1 MTTTFSSEGFDLD
14 AAASSS
20 NVIYEIGGAVSSEPE
35 TTTVPESTITTTTA
49 EPSTAESYKQ
59 QGNQAFLKGE
69 YLEAYE
75 WYTQAIEATPGMKAE
90 ELLQQKEEWEK
101 EQNRLARERLY
112 ERDQKKKEEEEE
124 EEEEEPLDNKA
135 TSEETQF
142 TAPPHEHATELSVYY
157 ANRAAALYSLQRYEE
172 VVQDCN
178 VALLWNTKYVKA
190 LVRRSKGHEQL
201 EHYDLALQDAKFAFE
216 LGDTKTKQ
224 SLRPALTR
232 LQKAEDARLEKLKT
246 ETLGQ
251 LKELGNSIL
260 GNFGL
265 SLDNFQAVQ
274 DPNTGSYSISF
285 QNNK

>member
-35 TTTVPESTITTTTA
+35 TTTVPESTATTD
-49 EPSTAESYKQ
+49 ESSTAESFKQ
-59 QGNQAFLKGE
+59 KGNQAFLKGE

-101 EQNRLARERLY
+101 EQTRLARERLY
-112 ERDQKKKEEEEE
+112 ERDQKKKEDEG
-124 EEEEEPLDNKA
+124 EEPLDSNA
-135 TSEETQF
+135 TSEATQF
-142 TAPPHEHATELSVYY
+142 TAPPHEHATELSIYY
-157 ANRAAALYSLQRYEE
+157 ANRGAALYSLQRYEE
-172 VVQDCN
+172 AVQDCN
-178 VALLWNTKYVKA
+178 IALLWNPTYVKA

-201 EHYDLALQDAKFAFE
+201 EHYDLALQDAKLAFE
-216 LGDTKTKQ
+216 LGDSKTKQ

>member
-35 TTTVPESTITTTTA
+35 TTPAVPEATATTD
-49 EPSTAESYKQ
+49 EPSTAESFKQ
-59 QGNQAFLKGE
+59 QGNQAFLKGD

-75 WYTQAIEATPGMKAE
+75 WYTQAIEATPGMKAK

-112 ERDQKKKEEEEE
+112 ERDQKKNEDD
-124 EEEEEPLDNKA
+124 EEPLDSK
-135 TSEETQF
+135 TSSETTTQF
-142 TAPPHEHATELSVYY
+142 TAPPHEHATELSIYY

-172 VVQDCN
+172 SVKDCN
-178 VALLWNTKYVKA
+178 VALLWNPKYVKA

-201 EHYDLALQDAKFAFE
+201 EHYDLALQDAKLAFE